1 MGIPSEPLLPV
12 DPEPPSRI
20 KLWISIGA
28 AAALLLLGAAFL
40 GLRRSAPVPEDAAA
54 SGTADPAASRAAK
67 PDPARRTTEVPRA
80 ESGDDRQA
88 RELYEAAEAFER
100 AEPAEYEKRM
110 ARWRE
115 VVTQQPASSWAKRA
129 DEKHRAAA
137 ASLQALLDREFEG
150 TRRDAQ
156 SLAAA
161 GHFVDAIETLQAYRS
176 TQTREI
182 LKRRAEVEISGLEN
196 ASRLAYNE
204 AASKA
209 RDLAA
214 KGDFAAGVPLFES
227 TARGA
232 IPEVAARCL
241 KSIEQ
246 LKAAAAERDRFEQ
259 TKKGDDA
266 RRTFREDVAPKI
278 LGLVRARHYDE
289 ALKELS
295 SAAAAPAYALIRDD
309 IVAERASVVDAA
321 AFWEAFLKSLR
332 GRIGQEASLLLS
344 DGKKV
349 TGRISRLQDDKVVVE
364 NGETTTDAPLDRLHA
379 DLLVGWTLGKTLAAE
394 EGLTYVKAALF
405 FFCEGRD
412 DLARLYLA
420 TARELNGPADAAEKV
435 FRGGFLRAALATKK

>member
-1 MGIPSEPLLPV
+1 MGTPSEPLLPV
-12 DPEPPSRI
+12 EPNPPSRL
-20 KLWISIGA
+20 KLWISLGA
-28 AAALLLLGAAFL
+28 AAVLLLGGGAFIAF
-40 GLRRSAPVPEDAAA
+40 RRNAPAPEETAA
-54 SGTADPAASRAAK
+54 SGTADSAAPRTTK
-67 PDPARRTTEVPRA
+67 PDPARRATDAPRA
-80 ESGDDRQA
+80 ESGDEREA

-110 ARWRE
+110 ARWRD
-115 VVTQQPASSWAKRA
+115 VVTQHPTSGWARKA
-129 DEKHRAAA
+129 DEKQRAAA

-150 TRRDAQ
+150 ARRDAQ

-176 TQTREI
+176 TQTKEI
-182 LKRRAEVEISGLEN
+182 LKRRTDVEISGLEN

-214 KGDFAAGVPLFES
+214 KGDFAAGVPLFQS
-227 TARGA
+227 TAKGA
-232 IPEVAARCL
+232 IPEVAARCQ

-246 LKAAAAERDRFEQ
+246 LRVAAVECDRFQ
-259 TKKGDDA
+259 QAKKGDDA
-266 RRTFREDVAPKI
+266 RRTFREDVAPKV
-278 LGLVRARHYDE
+278 LGLVRTRHYDE

-295 SAAAAPAYALIRDD
+295 SAAAAPAYAVIRDD

-332 GRIGQEASLLLS
+332 GRVGQEASLLLS

-394 EGLTYVKAALF
+394 EGLTYVKTALF

-420 TARELNGPADAAEKV
+420 TARELNGPADAAERV
-435 FRGGFLRAALATKK
+435 FRGGFLRAALAAKK